1 MLPLHPELIVQLK
14 DWIAF
19 REKEGASPHDKL
31 FDVPRTLCQIMAID
45 LAYAGIEKRDA
56 LDRVIDVHALRHTHA
71 TILAKQGVPIT
82 VIQKSMRHA
91 DLRQTMRYTHT
102 ELENV
107 SDGIGKLPSF
117 LKQDDDQ
124 DGTS

>member
-1 MLPLHPELIVQLK
+1 MRQ
-14 DWIAF
+14 
-19 REKEGASPHDKL
+19 S
-31 FDVPRTLCQIMAID
+31 
-45 LAYAGIEKRDA
+45 
-56 LDRVIDVHALRHTHA
+56 A

-107 SDGIGKLPSF
+107 SDGIGKLPDF
-117 LKQDDDQ
+117 LKKEDDQ
-124 DGTS
+124 AGTA

>member
-1 MLPLHPELIVQLK
+1 M
-14 DWIAF
+14 
-19 REKEGASPHDKL
+19 
-31 FDVPRTLCQIMAID
+31 
-45 LAYAGIEKRDA
+45 
-56 LDRVIDVHALRHTHA
+56 DRSIDVHALRHTHA

-117 LKQDDDQ
+117 LKQDDQ
-124 DGTS
+124 DETQ